1 VNGVI
6 SVWNDDKGYGFI
18 TPDNQTE
25 NVFFHISAVKNNSR
39 RPQKGDRVVFES
51 SRDER
56 NRLKA
61 RSVLLEGQPVRRK
74 AAATSNYTA
83 RPRTYKPARR
93 SLNPG
98 LILLF
103 AALLIIGLVFKG
115 QLAELFSPIT
125 GQPNAS
131 ASYTGAGQMTA
142 ELRHTLHLI
151 DTNGPFPYA
160 QDGSVFGN
168 RERHL
173 PDKPRGYYRE
183 YTVDTPGLS
192 HRGARRVVTG
202 GNPPVVFYYTTDHYN
217 SFRELSRSD
226 ATR

>member
-1 VNGVI
+1 MNGVI
-6 SVWNDDKGYGFI
+6 SVWNEDKGYGFI
-18 TPDNQTE
+18 TSDNQTE
-25 NVFFHISAVKNNSR
+25 KVFFHISAVKNNTR

-51 SRDER
+51 IRDET

-61 RSVLLEGQPVRRK
+61 RSVLLEGEPVRRK
-74 AAATSNYTA
+74 AAATSNYTP
-83 RPRTYKPARR
+83 RPSTYKPARR
-93 SLNPG
+93 SLNPA

-103 AALLIIGLVFKG
+103 AALLVIGLVFKG
-115 QLAELFSPIT
+115 QLAELFRPGA
-125 GQPNAS
+125 GQPS
-131 ASYTGAGQMTA
+131 AESSYTGSNMTA
-142 ELRHTLHLI
+142 ELRQTLRLI

-173 PDKPRGYYRE
+173 PSKPRGYYRE

-226 ATR
+226 ATH